1 MKASRPLADF
11 REGISAPA
19 QRALARAGITSLK
32 TLSTWSTTDLLKLHG
47 LGPSA
52 IPPLRSALRR
62 AGLTFSKKTLS
73 HK

>member
-1 MKASRPLADF
+1 MKKSISQADF

-19 QRALARAGITSLK
+19 QRALARAGIASLK
-32 TLSTWSTTDLLKLHG
+32 KLSTWSTAELLKLHG
-47 LGPSA
+47 VGPTA